1 MQICRYADVQV
12 CRCAE
17 VQKGR
22 GTEGQ
27 EGSRRAGGGQRSRR
41 AEVKGIGAAE
51 VLKRCTGVEEVMRWY
66 RGGDGAQRGRG
77 AEQVQR

>member
-1 MQICRYADVQV
+1 MQICRYADMQV

-27 EGSRRAGGGQRSRR
+27 EGRMAGGGQRSRR